1 MRFSMPGMQTRTMPA
16 FSKTDRICSRLF
28 SCSPPV
34 QELAEL
40 CRGAEILHCHASA
53 CSNPTSRMIDFDADR
68 V

>member
-1 MRFSMPGMQTRTMPA
+1 MRFSMPGIQTRTMPA
-16 FSKTDRICSRLF
+16 FIQDGPHLF
-28 SCSPPV
+28 EAVRCSPPV

-40 CRGAEILHCHASA
+40 CRGAQILHCHASA